1 MRCQKSPGI
10 LTYLV
15 QCWSPGIAGDHFQL
29 LSRQLSIYE
38 MADVTFGSPYMTS
51 RWKRSQLQHISRENG

>member
-15 QCWSPGIAGDHFQL
+15 QRWSPGIAGDHFQL
-29 LSRQLSIYE
+29 FSHQLSIYE

-51 RWKRSQLQHISRENG
+51 